1 MSDERRIL
9 VGEILKAH
17 GLKGEVKLK
26 SFTDDPLA
34 IASYGPFSA
43 SDGERLTL
51 VSLRPGPGALLAKFE
66 GVGDRDRAEALRGL
80 KLYVDRDVL
89 PKPETDEFYHAD
101 LIGLAARDPSGA
113 EIGRVNA
120 IYDFGAGDVIEI
132 IRQNESAPLLLPF
145 TDDMVPEVNVEAG
158 FVRLGEAALEA
169 HS

>member
-1 MSDERRIL
+1 MSAERRIL

-34 IASYGPFSA
+34 IASYGPLVA
-43 SDGERLTL
+43 SSGRTL
-51 VSLRPGPGALLAKFE
+51 AFVSLRPGPGALLARFE
-66 GVGDRDRAEALRGL
+66 GVGDRDLAEGLRGL
-80 KLYVDRDVL
+80 KLYVDRELL
-89 PKPETDEFYHAD
+89 PKTEEDEFYHAD

-113 EIGRVNA
+113 EIGKVNA

-132 IRQNESAPLLLPF
+132 VRQNESQPLLLPF
-145 TDDMVPEVNVEAG
+145 TDDMVPEVNIEAG

>member
-1 MSDERRIL
+1 

-34 IASYGPFSA
+34 IASYGPFTA
-43 SDGERLTL
+43 SNGRTLTL
-51 VSLRPGPGALLAKFE
+51 VSLRPGPGALLARFE
-66 GVGDRDRAEALRGL
+66 GVADRDKAEELGGL
-80 KLYVDRDVL
+80 KLHVDRDVL
-89 PKPETDEFYHAD
+89 PKTADDEFYHAD
-101 LIGLAARDPSGA
+101 LIGLAARDSSGA
-113 EIGRVNA
+113 EIGKVSA

-132 IRQNESAPLLLPF
+132 ARQNESVPLLLPF

>member
-26 SFTDDPLA
+26 SFTGDPLA
-34 IASYGPFSA
+34 IAAYGPFSA
-43 SDGERLTL
+43 SDGKQLTL

-89 PKPETDEFYHAD
+89 PKAEADEFYHAD
-101 LIGLAARDPSGA
+101 LIGLCAQDPTGA
-113 EIGRVNA
+113 VIGKVSA

-132 IRQNESAPLLLPF
+132 VRQNESAPLLLPF

-158 FVRLGEAALEA
+158 FVRLGEAALE